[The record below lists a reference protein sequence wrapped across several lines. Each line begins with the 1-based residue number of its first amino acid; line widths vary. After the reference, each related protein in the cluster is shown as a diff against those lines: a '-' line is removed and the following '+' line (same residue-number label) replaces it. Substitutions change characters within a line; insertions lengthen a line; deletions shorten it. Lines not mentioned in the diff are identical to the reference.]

1 MLVHPIP
8 NVMEHMVAAGTNK
21 VPVVVVDSIILEDDT
36 EALLRA
42 GVRCV

>member
-1 MLVHPIP
+1 MHPIP
-8 NVMEHMVAAGTNK
+8 NVMEHMAAGTNE
-21 VPVVVVDSIILEDDT
+21 VPVVVVDSIIPEDDT

>member
-1 MLVHPIP
+1 MHPIP
-8 NVMEHMVAAGTNK
+8 NVMEHIAAAGTNE
-21 VPVVVVDSIILEDDT
+21 VPVVVVDSIIPEDDT